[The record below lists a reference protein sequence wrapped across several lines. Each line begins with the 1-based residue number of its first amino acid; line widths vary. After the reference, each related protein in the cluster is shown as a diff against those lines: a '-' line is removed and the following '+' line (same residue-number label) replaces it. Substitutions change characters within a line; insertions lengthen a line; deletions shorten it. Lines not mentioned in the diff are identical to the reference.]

1 MAASVVNIPRLIQM
15 IITSHTQSAVKDAM
29 QCNAQP
35 CNNFAFAFQL
45 MTVGLLNPAGFQN
58 LKYQH
63 QGIFRHLEALLYPTV
78 LEISVFGVKPLF
90 F

>member
-1 MAASVVNIPRLIQM
+1 
-15 IITSHTQSAVKDAM
+15 
-29 QCNAQP
+29 
-35 CNNFAFAFQL
+35 